1 MERSILKT
9 VVLYLSI
16 QLAFILSTYYTGS
29 VPALSIASYVAI
41 TIIVH
46 AGLAAFL
53 LRFREDFFNLS
64 TRQPLQRINLANRIT
79 LLRISTLPS
88 MALLLQHNETFQIRF
103 VLPILLA
110 LLFLTD
116 SFDGQIA
123 RRGKQITRIGQML
136 DSISD
141 YSLLGVISI
150 VYYTNEIL
158 PGWFFTLILFRLFL
172 QALGMFIFILLGKPL
187 PMRSTWGGK
196 ITIAT
201 TMALYV
207 IEVLKFYTPS
217 SAARMFVVVEY
228 VAGAIIVAC
237 SFEKAAIFFR
247 QGKKVSDSRSE
258 P

>member
-16 QLAFILSTYYTGS
+16 QLGFILATYCTGS
-29 VPALSIASYVAI
+29 VSVMTIASYIAI
-41 TIIVH
+41 TFIVH

-53 LRFREDFFNLS
+53 LRFKEDFFNLS
-64 TRQPLQRINLANRIT
+64 TSLPLERINLANRIT

-88 MALLLQHNETFQIRF
+88 MALLLQHNEVFQIRF
-103 VLPILLA
+103 VLPALLV

-150 VYYTNEIL
+150 VYYSNQIL

-172 QALGMFIFILLGKPL
+172 QALGMFVFILVGKPL

-201 TMALYV
+201 TMTLYV
-207 IEVLKFYTPS
+207 AEVLKFYTPT
-217 SAARMFVVVEY
+217 SAARVFTVVEY

-247 QGKKVSDSRSE
+247 QGKKVSDDRKE